1 MEASIIIRFFNKNM
15 EFIGEVEDFT
25 SFTFERK
32 WFTYSNFQLVV
43 ENFDKELF
51 QTGNYIVVNNDP
63 YRSGQITKINIID
76 DTVTIKGFGIGFWF
90 N

>member
-25 SFTFERK
+25 SFVFERK

-43 ENFDKELF
+43 EKFDKELF

-63 YRSGQITKINIID
+63 
-76 DTVTIKGFGIGFWF
+76 
-90 N
+90 

>member
-1 MEASIIIRFFNKNM
+1 M

-63 YRSGQITKINIID
+63 
-76 DTVTIKGFGIGFWF
+76 
-90 N
+90 